1 MAKIPLDKYYTPQ
14 ELADYCVR
22 KTIEII
28 GNENITELVES
39 SAGNGV
45 FLNSFERLLPNAP
58 YKAYDIEPEDDRI
71 IKQDYLTLDLEYKQ
85 GRVCG
90 FNFPYGVKNNL
101 SKSFANKSF
110 EIAEYVATI
119 LPISQLN
126 NNQSIYKYD
135 LIYSEDLKP
144 KEYSGIKVH
153 CCFNIY
159 KKPIDKRYNDKVN
172 YKDDKIIEIRE
183 IREVIKNNNPKRN
196 RELGDFEHD
205 MKILAWG
212 TATNNR
218 DIGCLLSDTES
229 YAKTFYIKI
238 KDKVNYDKIYNLIL
252 NAKWREIYPMTATP
266 NLLQWQVYKYLK
278 EQMIELE

>member
-1 MAKIPLDKYYTPQ
+1 MSKIHLDKYYSPQ
-14 ELADYCVR
+14 SLADYCTQ
-22 KTIEII
+22 KAIEVI
-28 GNENITELVES
+28 GIENITELVES

-45 FLNSFERLLPNAP
+45 FLNSFEKLLPNIP

-71 IKQDYLTLDLEYKQ
+71 VKQDYLELDLEYKD

-90 FNFPYGVKNNL
+90 FNFPYGDKNNL
-101 SKSFANKSF
+101 SKAFANKSF
-110 EIAEYVATI
+110 EMAEYVCSI

-144 KEYSGIKVH
+144 ALYSGINVH

-159 KKPIDKRYNDKVN
+159 VKPKGNRYNKKIN
-172 YKDDKIIEIRE
+172 YKDSEIIE
-183 IREVIKNNNPKRN
+183 IREVIKNKNPKRN
-196 RELGDFEHD
+196 RELGDFKYD

-212 TATNNR
+212 TATNKR
-218 DIGCLLSDTES
+218 DIGCLLDES
-229 YAKTFYIKI
+229 ENYAKTFYIKI
-238 KDKVNYDKIYNLIL
+238 KDLENYDKIYNLIK
-252 NAKWREIYPMTATP
+252 NAKWQEIYPMTATP

-278 EQMIELE
+278 EQIENLE